1 MGALHTVLL
10 LAALF
15 PTSPDSL
22 PHQARALRV
31 TVLSTMLA
39 DHTGIGEW
47 GFAALVE
54 VDGRRLLFDTGER
67 PETVL
72 QNARELGIDL
82 STVTD
87 VVLSHHHA
95 DHAGGLMTLRK
106 ALAKQNPAALSR
118 VHVAEGIFLDRTA
131 PDGGA
136 QGNSMQALR
145 AAYEATGGK
154 FVVHSRPSEILP
166 GVWVSGPVPRP
177 YPERNW
183 PHAGRIKTP
192 QGMVEDSIPEDMSV
206 YIDTPRGLVVITGC
220 GHAGAINTVQHAR
233 SVVREAPAYGVIGG
247 LHLFASSDR
256 DVEWTATKLKEFGV
270 AHLLGAHCTG
280 IEATYRLRELAGLER
295 KTAVVA
301 AVGSSFSLDGGI
313 DPLALAR

>member
-1 MGALHTVLL
+1 MGALYTILL
-10 LAALF
+10 LAAL
-15 PTSPDSL
+15 PSTPPDSL

-31 TVLSTMLA
+31 TVLSTMLT

-47 GFAALVE
+47 GFAALIE

-67 PETVL
+67 PATVL

-82 STVTD
+82 SRVTD
-87 VVLSHHHA
+87 LVLSHHHA
-95 DHAGGLMTLRK
+95 DHAGGIMTLRK

-118 VHVAEGIFLDRTA
+118 VHVAEGFFLDRTN
-131 PDGGA
+131 PDGSDA
-136 QGNSMQALR
+136 GNSMQAGR
-145 AAYEATGGK
+145 AAYEAAGGR

-166 GVWVSGPVPRP
+166 GVWVGGPVPRP
-177 YPERNW
+177 HPERNW
-183 PHAGRIKTP
+183 PRAGRIKTP
-192 QGMVEDSIPEDMSV
+192 QGMVEDSIQEDMSL

-220 GHAGAINTVQHAR
+220 GHAGTINTVQHAR

-256 DVEWTATKLKEFGV
+256 DVAWTATKLKEFGM

-280 IEATYRLRELAGLER
+280 IEAVYRLREVAGLDR
-295 KTAVVA
+295 KTAVVS

-313 DPLALAR
+313 DALALAR

>member
-1 MGALHTVLL
+1 MDALHAFLL
-10 LAALF
+10 LAALS
-15 PTSPDSL
+15 PTAHDSQ
-22 PHQARALRV
+22 PHQARALRI

-54 VDGRRLLFDTGER
+54 VDGRRLLFDAGER

-82 STVTD
+82 SSVTD
-87 VVLSHHHA
+87 LVLSHHHG
-95 DHAGGLMTLRK
+95 DHVGGLLTLRK

-118 VHVAEGIFLDRTA
+118 VHVAEGIFLERTA

-136 QGNSMQALR
+136 QRRPMQALR
-145 AAYEATGGK
+145 AAYEAGGGT
-154 FVVHSRPSEILP
+154 FLVHSRPSEILP
-166 GVWVSGPVPRP
+166 GVWLSGPVPRP
-177 YPERNW
+177 NPERHW
-183 PHAGRIKTP
+183 PRAGRIKTA
-192 QGMVEDSIPEDMSV
+192 QGMVEDSIPEDMSL

-220 GHAGAINTVQHAR
+220 GHAGAVNTVQHAR
-233 SVVREAPAYGVIGG
+233 AVVREAPAYGVIGG

-256 DVEWTATKLKEFGV
+256 EVEWTASKLKELGL

-280 IEATYRLRELAGLER
+280 IEAVYRLRKIAGLDR
-295 KTAVVA
+295 KTAVVG
-301 AVGSSFSLDGGI
+301 AVGSSFSLDRGI

>member
-1 MGALHTVLL
+1 MGTLHTLLL

-15 PTSPDSL
+15 PARPDSL

-47 GFAALVE
+47 GFGALVE
-54 VDGRRLLFDTGER
+54 VDGRRILFDTGER

-82 STVTD
+82 STITD
-87 VVLSHHHA
+87 VVLSHHHG
-95 DHAGGLMTLRK
+95 DHAGGLLTLRK

-131 PDGGA
+131 PDGSPPRT
-136 QGNSMQALR
+136 SMTEIR
-145 AAYEATGGK
+145 AAYEASGGK
-154 FVVHSRPSEILP
+154 FVVHSRPEEILP

-183 PHAGRIKTP
+183 PHAARLKTA
-192 QGMVEDSIPEDMSV
+192 QGMVEDSIPEDMSL
-206 YIDTPRGLVVITGC
+206 YIDTPQGLVVITGC
-220 GHAGAINTVQHAR
+220 GHAGTINTVQHAR
-233 SVVREAPAYGVIGG
+233 AVVRKAPAYGLIGG
-247 LHLFASSDR
+247 LHLFASTDR
-256 DVEWTATKLKEFGV
+256 DVEWTATKLKEFGL
-270 AHLLGAHCTG
+270 AHLIGAHCTG
-280 IEATYRLRELAGLER
+280 IEAVYRIREIAGLDR
-295 KTAVVA
+295 KTAVVG

-313 DPLALAR
+313 DPLDLAR

>member
-1 MGALHTVLL
+1 
-10 LAALF
+10 
-15 PTSPDSL
+15 
-22 PHQARALRV
+22 
-31 TVLSTMLA
+31 
-39 DHTGIGEW
+39 
-47 GFAALVE
+47 
-54 VDGRRLLFDTGER
+54 
-67 PETVL
+67 
-72 QNARELGIDL
+72 
-82 STVTD
+82 
-87 VVLSHHHA
+87 
-95 DHAGGLMTLRK
+95 MT
-106 ALAKQNPAALSR
+106 
-118 VHVAEGIFLDRTA
+118 
-131 PDGGA
+131 
-136 QGNSMQALR
+136 ALR

-280 IEATYRLRELAGLER
+280 IEATYRLRQLAGLER

>member
-1 MGALHTVLL
+1 MGALHIVLL
-10 LAALF
+10 LAAF
-15 PTSPDSL
+15 SPTAPDSL

-31 TVLSTMLA
+31 TVLSTMLT

-54 VDGRRLLFDTGER
+54 VDGRRLLFDTGAR

-72 QNARELGIDL
+72 QNARELKIDL
-82 STVTD
+82 SSVTEM
-87 VVLSHHHA
+87 VLSHHHG
-95 DHAGGLMTLRK
+95 DHVGGLLTLRA

-118 VHVAEGIFLDRTA
+118 VHVAEGFFLERTN
-131 PDGGA
+131 PDGSDA
-136 QGNSMQALR
+136 GNSMQAGR
-145 AAYEATGGK
+145 AAYEAGGGK
-154 FVVHSRPSEILP
+154 FVVHGRPSEILP
-166 GVWVSGPVPRP
+166 GVWVGGPVPRP

-183 PHAGRIKTP
+183 PRAGRIKTP
-192 QGMVEDSIPEDMSV
+192 QGMVEDSIPEDMSL

-220 GHAGAINTVQHAR
+220 GHAGTINTVQHAR

-256 DVEWTATKLKEFGV
+256 DVAWTATKLKEFGM

-280 IEATYRLRELAGLER
+280 IEAVYRLREVSGLDR
-295 KTAVVA
+295 KTAVVG

-313 DPLALAR
+313 DALALAR

>member
-1 MGALHTVLL
+1 MGVLHAMML
-10 LAALF
+10 LAAL
-15 PTSPDSL
+15 PAASPDSL

-31 TVLSTMLA
+31 TVLSTMLT

-54 VDGRRLLFDTGER
+54 VEGRRLLFDTGAR

-87 VVLSHHHA
+87 LVLSHHHA
-95 DHAGGLMTLRK
+95 DHAGGLLSLRE
-106 ALAKQNPAALSR
+106 ALAKENPAALSR
-118 VHVAEGIFLDRTA
+118 VHVAQGFFLDRTA
-131 PDGGA
+131 PDGAA
-136 QGNSMQALR
+136 QRTSMTALR
-145 AAYEATGGK
+145 AAYEAAGGR
-154 FVVHSRPSEILP
+154 FVVHGRPSEILP

-177 YPERNW
+177 HPERNW
-183 PHAGRIKTP
+183 PRAGRIKTS
-192 QGMVEDSIPEDMSV
+192 QGMVADSIPEDMSL

-220 GHAGAINTVQHAR
+220 GHAGTINTVQHAR
-233 SVVREAPAYGVIGG
+233 SVVRETPTFGLIGG
-247 LHLFASSDR
+247 LHLFASSDQE
-256 DVEWTATKLKEFGV
+256 VEWTATKLKEFGLG
-270 AHLLGAHCTG
+270 HLIGAHCTG
-280 IEATYRLRELAGLER
+280 IEAVYRLRQVAGLSR
-295 KTAVVA
+295 KTAVVG

>member
-1 MGALHTVLL
+1 MGALHAFQLLIALSPTV
-10 LAALF
+10 
-15 PTSPDSL
+15 PDTL

-31 TVLSTMLA
+31 TVLSTMLT
-39 DHTGIGEW
+39 DHKGVGEW

-54 VDGRRLLFDTGER
+54 VDGRRLLFDTGAR

-82 STVTD
+82 SSVTD
-87 VVLSHHHA
+87 IVLSHHHA
-95 DHAGGLMTLRK
+95 DHTGGLLTLRE

-118 VHVAEGIFLDRTA
+118 AHVAEGFFLDRTS
-131 PDGGA
+131 PGGRA
-136 QGNSMQALR
+136 QGNSMVALR
-145 AAYEATGGK
+145 AAYEAAGGK
-154 FVVHSRPSEILP
+154 LVVHSSASEILP
-166 GVWVSGPVPRP
+166 GVWVSGPIPRP
-177 YPERNW
+177 HPERNW
-183 PHAGRIKTP
+183 PRAGRIRTP
-192 QGMVEDSIPEDMSV
+192 QGMIEDSIPEDMSL

-220 GHAGAINTVQHAR
+220 GHAGTVNTVQHAM
-233 SVVREAPAYGVIGG
+233 SVVRQAPAYGLIGG

-256 DVEWTATKLKEFGV
+256 EVEWTAARLKEFRL

-280 IEATYRLRELAGLER
+280 IEAVYRLRQLAGLDR
-295 KTAVVA
+295 KTAVVG